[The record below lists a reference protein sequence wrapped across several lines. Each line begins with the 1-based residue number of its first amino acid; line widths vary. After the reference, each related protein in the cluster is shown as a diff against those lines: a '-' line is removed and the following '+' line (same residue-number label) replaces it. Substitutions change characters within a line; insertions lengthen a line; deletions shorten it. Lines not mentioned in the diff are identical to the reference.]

1 MRSICNCRRLVFVLS
16 GLYLLCILIATR
28 KLYQLS
34 ITNHN
39 NAAHVTHR
47 SGPHLVEIWSKASI
61 GDYLWSHILNGPL
74 LAPNGPLLNTAN
86 LVYKDIHFSFKSG
99 PGLVPATA
107 PKNVTHLVIV
117 LNGRSE
123 NKIEQARVWLDSMPA
138 FEDLRTLAV
147 ILLGDEKC
155 NNEWILLYLKKN
167 GGSIDFVFVTYDS
180 LLVDGES
187 FYQWPLGVSVY
198 RGFPNVNP
206 ASLDLTYPRE
216 YTCNFLGTIYP
227 NSSRERLSKFIKGSS
242 RLQKEC
248 FIAGREK
255 WQPLENEQSRQL
267 YLDTILQSDLTL
279 SPVGQNTEC
288 YRIYEALSLGSIPV
302 VEDIM
307 TPGACDASSE
317 ASPLRLLKKMNAPML
332 YLKDWSQLE
341 EVLESET
348 LLSKEEKISRRKSAV
363 RWYEEFKH
371 SIKKIFVNVLRERW
385 FDLKAD

>member
-1 MRSICNCRRLVFVLS
+1 MRALCTCRRLVIVLS
-16 GLYLLCILIATR
+16 ALYLLCIVIATQ
-28 KLYQLS
+28 KLYRLS
-34 ITNHN
+34 NSN
-39 NAAHVTHR
+39 NIVAHVSR
-47 SGPHLVEIWSKASI
+47 RNGPFLVEIWSKASI
-61 GDYLWSHILNGPL
+61 GDYLWGHILNGPSPT
-74 LAPNGPLLNTAN
+74 PNGPLMNSAQLT
-86 LVYKDIHFSFKSG
+86 YKDINFSFKSG
-99 PGLVPATA
+99 PGLVPASA
-107 PKNVTHLVIV
+107 PKNVTHLVII

-123 NKIEQARVWLDSMPA
+123 DKIEQARVWLDSMPA
-138 FEDLRTLAV
+138 YEDLRTLAV

-155 NNEWILLYLKKN
+155 NNEWILPYLKKN

-180 LLVDGES
+180 PLVDGES

-198 RGFPNVNP
+198 RGFPNINP

-216 YTCNFLGTIYP
+216 FTCNFLGTVYA
-227 NSSRERLSKFIKGSS
+227 NSSRERLSKIINSSS

-248 FIAGREK
+248 FMSGRDK
-255 WQPLENEQSRQL
+255 WQPLESEQSRQL
-267 YLDTILQSDLTL
+267 YLDTLLQSDLTL
-279 SPVGQNTEC
+279 SPVGFNTEC

-307 TPGACDASSE
+307 TPGGCDASSA

-348 LLSKEEKISRRKSAV
+348 LLSKEEKINRRKGAV

-385 FDLKAD
+385 FDMRAD